1 MNLIYIS
8 RRLNP
13 TTYVIWR
20 ESEISEK
27 LSYHRQTGP
36 GKGDP
41 THKKRGETTGEG
53 SGEKKMLNAT
63 IYMYNV
69 LHGIAL
75 RIFTH
80 FCLTLDSDA
89 TAWYAHSRVYNSIHT
104 FLASIPYSLFSH
116 FL

>member
-1 MNLIYIS
+1 MKNYHTID
-8 RRLNP
+8 RLDQAK
-13 TTYVIWR
+13 VILR
-20 ESEISEK
+20 
-27 LSYHRQTGP
+27 T
-36 GKGDP
+36 
-41 THKKRGETTGEG
+41 KKRGETTGEG

-104 FLASIPYSLFSH
+104 F
-116 FL
+116 